1 MSQLYDM
8 LQDIVNLSDED
19 KLRLFKESYLE
30 LLPVFKEVDPQTQGL
45 SFISEIIGTAAAADG
60 QLDSSEIRIMRIVTD
75 ASGLHLTDA
84 QLTSLILD
92 SGTEHVR
99 EQLVRLSEVLD
110 PELRARLVMLTAV
123 VCSLD
128 DRINEKEIDLIAS
141 LMDD

>member
-45 SFISEIIGTAAAADG
+45 SFVSEIIGTAAAADG

-110 PELRARLVMLTAV
+110 HEL
-123 VCSLD
+123 
-128 DRINEKEIDLIAS
+128 
-141 LMDD
+141 

>member
-75 ASGLHLTDA
+75 SSGLHLTDA

-92 SGTEHVR
+92 YCTEHVR

>member
-8 LQDIVNLSDED
+8 LQDIVNLSDKD
-19 KLRLFKESYLE
+19 KLRLFRESYLE
-30 LLPVFKEVDPQTQGL
+30 LLPVFKEVDPQPQGL
-45 SFISEIIGTAAAADG
+45 SYISEIIGTAASADG
-60 QLDSSEIRIMRIVTD
+60 QVDPSEIRIMRVITD
-75 ASGLHLTDA
+75 ANGLDLTDA
-84 QLTSLILD
+84 QLTGLILD

-99 EQLVRLSEVLD
+99 EQVVRLSEVLD

-141 LMDD
+141 LMDE